1 MAFDDLNAILALS
14 REMLEKAETGAW
26 EDLAALESRRGV
38 MLARYFETIRADGAD
53 AGDADGV
60 RAVRELNERILELG
74 KIQRHRL
81 VSEMSDS
88 SRRRQAVTRYR
99 QNGAG

>member
-1 MAFDDLNAILALS
+1 MAFADLNAILALS

-26 EDLAALESRRGV
+26 EDLAGLENRRAV
-38 MLARYFETIRADGAD
+38 MLAEYFEAIRAAGPD
-53 AGDADGV
+53 AGDGDGI

-88 SRRRQAVTRYR
+88 SRQRQAVSRYR
-99 QNGAG
+99 QNRIG